1 MTGPAR
7 ALPLLLVAALA
18 AAGAGAEV
26 APLPEGASAC
36 KVMQAS
42 GVTFCKFGNRWIATT
57 ARAPDLAVGDPF
69 PIYEQSMLMDLDRY
83 GLPPVDG
90 PWRYY
95 RRDGVIYKV
104 SARDGRVI
112 EILGRRTSR

>member
-1 MTGPAR
+1 MTVRTR
-7 ALPLLLVAALA
+7 ALPLLLAAALA
-18 AAGAGAEV
+18 ATGARAET
-26 APLPEGASAC
+26 PPPDGTTAC

-42 GVTFCKFGNRWIATT
+42 GLTFCKFGNRWIATT

-83 GLPPVDG
+83 DLPPVDG

>member
-1 MTGPAR
+1 MTAQ
-7 ALPLLLVAALA
+7 AHTLPLLLVAALTA
-18 AAGAGAEV
+18 TGAVAE
-26 APLPEGASAC
+26 AQLPEGATAC

-42 GVTFCKFGNRWIATT
+42 GLTFCKFGNRWIATT

>member
-1 MTGPAR
+1 MTGRAR
-7 ALPLLLVAALA
+7 ALPLVLVAALA
-18 AAGAGAEV
+18 AAGARAET
-26 APLPEGASAC
+26 ALPEGATAC
-36 KVMQAS
+36 KVMPAS

>member
-7 ALPLLLVAALA
+7 ALPLLLVAALTA
-18 AAGAGAEV
+18 TGARAE

-36 KVMQAS
+36 KVMQAT
-42 GVTFCKFGNRWIATT
+42 GLTFCKFGNRWIATT
-57 ARAPDLAVGDPF
+57 ARAPQLAVGDPF

-83 GLPPVDG
+83 DLPPVDG

-112 EILGRRTSR
+112 EIVGRRTRR

>member
-1 MTGPAR
+1 MTAQAH
-7 ALPLLLVAALA
+7 ALPLLLAAALTA
-18 AAGAGAEV
+18 TGAGAE

-57 ARAPDLAVGDPF
+57 ARAPALAVGDPF
-69 PIYEQSMLMDLDRY
+69 PIYEQSMLMELDRY

-90 PWRYY
+90 PWRYF

-112 EILGRRTSR
+112 EILGRRTRR